1 MMKQMTTIRMKML
14 KNPII
19 RMKMMVLKKTKM
31 NKYMYFVVKGGDG

>member
-1 MMKQMTTIRMKML
+1 MIKIMTIRMKMF

-19 RMKMMVLKKTKM
+19 RMNMMVLKKTKM